1 MDKYVKYFDSS
12 IEAHRSVHL
21 AQLMTSRPRKRARAG
36 QSSQCS
42 IGSQSLGSHRLGLI
56 RHTLESGFDL
66 QRSNTQK
73 KFHESFLNACCR
85 FLYSDDTNA
94 PDFTD
99 IMEANGWDD
108 LRQQVLCM
116 TPRRFGKTTAVS
128 MYVAAIAWHVPS
140 EQAIFS
146 TGRRASSKLLEQVLG
161 LLRKLP
167 GADDRI
173 VKANQEM
180 IWISH
185 PGGRLAKISSYP
197 SCAKTLRGV
206 GGHIIY
212 MEEAAF
218 MDLAVF
224 YEVIVPLLEVRL
236 IGFLAILTV
245 CSDPRLTLPKDGRN
259 GSDLHIHPTGQSEF
273 LFRDVYYAWAGQ
285 QASLSQHSG
294 RFGVRSVH

>member
-1 MDKYVKYFDSS
+1 MQHWIAFFRYASS
-12 IEAHRSVHL
+12 
-21 AQLMTSRPRKRARAG
+21 
-36 QSSQCS
+36 
-42 IGSQSLGSHRLGLI
+42 GSHSSNAGIRIRFAEKQHAEAISRLL
-56 RHTLESGFDL
+56 LERVLPILF
-66 QRSNTQK
+66 
-73 KFHESFLNACCR
+73 
-85 FLYSDDTNA
+85 SDDTNA

-99 IMEANGWDD
+99 IMQANGWDD

-128 MYVAAIAWHVPS
+128 MYVAAVAWHVPS

-185 PGGRLAKISSYP
+185 PGGKLAKISSYP

-236 IGFLAILTV
+236 NGFFVLLTG
-245 CSDPRLTLPKDGRN
+245 CSDQKLTLCWP
-259 GSDLHIHPTGQSEF
+259 LFF
-273 LFRDVYYAWAGQ
+273 LCRWTQ
-285 QASLSQHSG
+285 RH
-294 RFGVRSVH
+294 

>member
-1 MDKYVKYFDSS
+1 MDHYLHYFNSA
-12 IEAHRSVHL
+12 IEASRSVQI
-21 AQLMTSRPRKRARAG
+21 AQLMTARPQKRARAG

-42 IGSQSLGSHRLGLI
+42 IGSHSLGTHRLALI
-56 RHTLESGFDL
+56 RQTLESGFDM

-73 KFHESFLNACCR
+73 QFHDSFLNACCR
-85 FLYSDDTNA
+85 FLFSDDTNA

-99 IMEANGWDD
+99 IMQANGWDD

-185 PGGRLAKISSYP
+185 PGGKLAKISSYP

-236 IGFLAILTV
+236 NGFFLLLTG
-245 CSDPRLTLPKDGRN
+245 CSD
-259 GSDLHIHPTGQSEF
+259 
-273 LFRDVYYAWAGQ
+273 
-285 QASLSQHSG
+285 
-294 RFGVRSVH
+294 